1 MTAILSYEYLLSC
14 FPADRYPAIK
24 PAQSSALQAIAET
37 KGSTLLELP
46 TGTGKTAVGYTFL
59 KALDQLGQGPLFY
72 IVPTKALVDQVA
84 MMHPDLQVAYGRH
97 EYDCL
102 YYQPD
107 KFKADEIP
115 CLTLADC
122 PHRVDQVTGE
132 TQEAGFTPC
141 PYYLAKY
148 HAKQSKIV
156 VCTAS
161 FYLFT
166 QLFSREFDPPAGLV
180 IDEAHQMANVMRNA
194 LSYEI
199 TDWNLQRTIDLL
211 VKLGAEQESWELEQ
225 FLKTMVQILRKKPQS
240 TPTILSDEEIWELM
254 NFVSQIDAD
263 SIRQKIGQAI
273 SSGLVD
279 PFKDRD
285 FLMQLESITLNLK
298 RYVRSLD
305 YSTETEHRNPLNY
318 VTYAYSEKEAMT
330 DSQRVQYRLIIRA
343 YYVAPLVKKL
353 LAPQTVAYSATVGDP
368 GIFSYETG
376 IKLPFVSLPGTFP
389 TVNTRILMPSD
400 TPKLATR
407 VKIRQ
412 EPTKVLR
419 RIAQTCYDL
428 QSRQIRVLV
437 VVVSN
442 REKDRFVSLC
452 HEEAVDVISYDESLS
467 PREAINRFKSGE
479 GSVLVGTTA
488 NYGEGLDLPEE
499 IAPVIFF
506 LRPGYPNPRDPVVQ
520 FEERRFG
527 NQRWQVWNWRV
538 MIEALQVR
546 GRNVRSADDR
556 GVTIFI
562 SQQFRRFLYGSLPTW
577 LKPAYRSE
585 LTLEECRKEVI
596 DLLN

>member
-1 MTAILSYEYLLSC
+1 MFAKLSYEYLLSC
-14 FPADRYPAIK
+14 FPIDRYPDIK
-24 PAQSSALQAIAET
+24 PAQYSALQAIAET
-37 KGSTLLELP
+37 RGSALLELP

-59 KALDQLGQGPLFY
+59 KALDQLRLGPLFY

-84 MMHPDLQVAYGRH
+84 TMHPDLQVTYGRH

-102 YYQPD
+102 YYQPE

-115 CLTLADC
+115 CLTLTDC
-122 PHRVDQVTGE
+122 PYRVDQETGE
-132 TQEAGFTPC
+132 TFGVGVAPC

-166 QLFSREFDPPAGLV
+166 QLFSREFDLPAGLV

-199 TDWNLQRTIDLL
+199 TDWNLRRSIDLL
-211 VKLGAEQESWELEQ
+211 VKLGAEEESWELEQ

-240 TPTILSDEEIWELM
+240 TLTILSDEEIWELM
-254 NFVSQIDAD
+254 NYVSQIDAD
-263 SIRQKIGQAI
+263 SIRKKIGQAI
-273 SSGLVD
+273 SSGLLD
-279 PFKDRD
+279 PFADRD
-285 FLMQLESITLNLK
+285 FLKQLESITLNLK

-318 VTYAYSEKEAMT
+318 VTYAYSEKEVMA
-330 DSQRVQYRLIIRA
+330 DNQRVQYRLIIRA

-353 LAPQTVAYSATVGDP
+353 LAPQTVAYSATIGDP
-368 GIFSYETG
+368 GTFSYETG
-376 IKLPFVSLPGTFP
+376 IKLPFISLPGTFP
-389 TVNTRILMPSD
+389 TDNTRVLMPND
-400 TPKLATR
+400 TPNLATR

-419 RIAQTCYDL
+419 RIAQTCHDL
-428 QSRQIRVLV
+428 QSKQIRALV

-442 REKDRFVSLC
+442 REKNRFVSLC
-452 HEEAVDVISYDESLS
+452 QEEAVDVISYDETMT
-467 PREAINRFKSGE
+467 PRQAVNRFKSGE

-499 IAPVIFF
+499 TVPVIFF

-585 LTLEECRKEVI
+585 LTLNQCREEVI
-596 DLLN
+596 DLIS